1 MQRYTHKIADLAHR
15 RHLLLSR
22 TVADLRWR
30 LDQLDQVI
38 STLSR
43 YQQLQGR
50 PVSAPEE
57 IDSAGRKH
65 LDRR

>member
-1 MQRYTHKIADLAHR
+1 MQYCTHKIADSARSSHP
-15 RHLLLSR
+15 LLSR

-38 STLSR
+38 ATLSR

-57 IDSAGRKH
+57 IGQ
-65 LDRR
+65 RRTEAS